1 MSADI
6 KTIGMLRR
14 RASRAPLGWNVS
26 SSSTNSGD
34 YVVIITSSSYG
45 SKEWESGKGWVMCWR
60 ESWGWNL
67 QARVPGFQMVKSSIE
82 LLYSG
87 RDIWSRIMR
96 WFLRAEVEQSQGQM
110 WGSSLKWGK
119 GGLPSL
125 SSGQESTLQCREHEF
140 DSWLGK

>member
-1 MSADI
+1 MLEGVLGVESASTCSWLSD
-6 KTIGMLRR
+6 GE
-14 RASRAPLGWNVS
+14 VS
-26 SSSTNSGD
+26 
-34 YVVIITSSSYG
+34 V
-45 SKEWESGKGWVMCWR
+45 
-60 ESWGWNL
+60 
-67 QARVPGFQMVKSSIE
+67 E

-140 DSWLGK
+140 DSWLGKQDPMYYGATKPMVQLLSWHALEPGCHSLESVRRNKRSQMTQPRPSAAE